1 MAGSDKSQERRT
13 RSLAMVKKLVA
24 SRTDMLS
31 LFNKLA
37 GKKPFKNEDEAIEI
51 LSEFSASLVDYTAN
65 AHFQLYR
72 YFAENRER
80 RSEVLEVADRIYP
93 RIIDITQRILDFND
107 KYDSEEMR
115 RAQIGQLEKDLSALG
130 ETLAERIDLEDQ
142 LIDIFSGSGS
152 SRAA

>member
-1 MAGSDKSQERRT
+1 MVAHEKTQERRT
-13 RSLAMVKKLVA
+13 RSLGMVKKLVA

-37 GKKPFKNEDEAIEI
+37 AKKPFKNVDDTIEI

-80 RSEVLEVADRIYP
+80 RAEVLEVADRIYP
-93 RIIDITQRILDFND
+93 RIVDITQRILDFND
-107 KYDSEEMR
+107 KYDSDDLR
-115 RAQIGQLEKDLSALG
+115 RAQIGQLEHDLSKLG

-152 SRAA
+152 TRAA